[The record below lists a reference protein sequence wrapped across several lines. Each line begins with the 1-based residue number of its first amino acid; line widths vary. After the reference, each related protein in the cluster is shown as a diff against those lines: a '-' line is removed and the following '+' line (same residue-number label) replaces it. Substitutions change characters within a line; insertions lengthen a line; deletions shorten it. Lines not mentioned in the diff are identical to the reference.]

1 MNFLEKLDYLMLR
14 MQINKSRLSQISG
27 VPYTT
32 IDGFYKKGYENAKIS
47 TIKKIAA
54 ALDVSLD
61 YLIDDSP
68 DNLEEKDTETKKAP
82 VQDQDERSRIQA
94 IFDQLSPANQTKL
107 IELANLYLDAQNKNQ
122 ETL

>member
-1 MNFLEKLDYLMLR
+1 MNFIDKLNYQMKQLGL
-14 MQINKSRLSQISG
+14 NKSRLSQISG

-61 YLIDDSP
+61 YLIDNSS
-68 DNLEEKDTETKKAP
+68 EQAP
-82 VQDQDERSRIQA
+82 APGGDERSRIQA

-107 IELANLYLDAQNKNQ
+107 LELADLYLAAQNKTEEKQ
-122 ETL
+122 

>member
-1 MNFLEKLDYLMLR
+1 MNFIDKLNYQMKRLGL
-14 MQINKSRLSQISG
+14 NKSRLSQISG

-61 YLIDDSP
+61 YLIDD
-68 DNLEEKDTETKKAP
+68 LTEEAP
-82 VQDQDERSRIQA
+82 APPEDERSRIQS
-94 IFDQLSPANQTKL
+94 IFDQLSPSNQAKL
-107 IELANLYLDAQNKNQ
+107 LELAGLYLDDQNKKK
-122 ETL
+122 ETE

>member
-1 MNFLEKLDYLMLR
+1 MNFIDKLNDEMKRLGL
-14 MQINKSRLSQISG
+14 NKNRLSQISG

-61 YLIDDSP
+61 YLIDDDP
-68 DNLEEKDTETKKAP
+68 AKAP
-82 VQDQDERSRIQA
+82 APPGDERSRIQA
-94 IFDQLSPANQTKL
+94 IFDQLAPANQSKL
-107 IELANLYLDAQNKNQ
+107 LELADLYLAAQRKSEEN
-122 ETL
+122 E

>member
-1 MNFLEKLDYLMLR
+1 MNFIDKLNEEMKRLGL
-14 MQINKSRLSQISG
+14 NKSRLSQISG

-61 YLIDDSP
+61 YLIDDAP
-68 DNLEEKDTETKKAP
+68 QQAP
-82 VQDQDERSRIQA
+82 VPPGDERSRMQA
-94 IFDQLSPANQTKL
+94 IFDQLTPANQTKL
-107 IELANLYLDAQNKNQ
+107 LELADLYLAAQRKTE
-122 ETL
+122 ETE